1 MRIRVEGVEFRYG
14 EGEFALAVP
23 SLRIEGG
30 ATAAVIGP
38 SGSGKTTL
46 LHLIAGIRS
55 PQTGRIFVG
64 ETEIT
69 GLGPSA
75 CRALRIRQI
84 GLVFQEFELLDY
96 LSILDNILLP
106 CRLHSGLSPT
116 RELRDR
122 AAALA
127 DEAGIA
133 DKLKRRVTRL
143 SHGERQRVA
152 LCRAL
157 LLRPSV
163 VLADEPTGN
172 LDPANKDRAL
182 DILLNYTSD
191 SGATLLA
198 VTHDH
203 SLLGRFDRV
212 FDSQDFRAVP
222 TLGDSLSDSPK
233 PAEEAV

>member
-1 MRIRVEGVEFRYG
+1 MSSACEDRTLLIRVEDLEFRYG

-23 SLRIEGG
+23 SLRIEAGS
-30 ATAAVIGP
+30 TAAVIGP

-46 LHLIAGIRS
+46 LHLVAGIRS

-64 ETEIT
+64 EVEIT
-69 GLGPSA
+69 GLRPSA

-106 CRLHSGLSPT
+106 CRLPPVLPPT

-127 DEAGIA
+127 DEVGIA

-143 SHGERQRVA
+143 SHGERQRAA

-172 LDPANKDRAL
+172 LDPANKDRA
-182 DILLNYTSD
+182 
-191 SGATLLA
+191 
-198 VTHDH
+198 
-203 SLLGRFDRV
+203 R
-212 FDSQDFRAVP
+212 SQ
-222 TLGDSLSDSPK
+222 GKCSYS
-233 PAEEAV
+233 